1 MHVHG
6 LRRSERPDP
15 VLPTELDLDNL
26 DGLIGRMVGKVLEQN
41 TTRHERDV
49 KRAWKENKE

>member
-6 LRRSERPDP
+6 LRGSERPDP

-26 DGLIGRMVGKVLEQN
+26 DGLIGRMVAKVLEQN
-41 TTRHERDV
+41 TTCHERDV
-49 KRAWKENKE
+49 KRA